1 MLCPNCYK
9 DAPIVYRGV
18 SAHCTAC
25 GAVRVPLANQSVNM
39 AGQPSKVGGA
49 VAKAFGWLTLAGGT
63 VIAAITAA
71 FFQWL
76 ITDGIVG
83 WVLGGLIFAITA
95 VISAVLLVSGKQL
108 TKSGDDT
115 HKTVQEKAI
124 LGLVQ
129 NSKGVVTALDVSRS
143 LDITLQEADA
153 VLTRM
158 AKETPDQITVDVDDQ
173 GQIFYRFPQVHWDA
187 ADTVRIGGGFAPAPG
202 VAPNPQP
209 VQAPRQRVA
218 GEAWDDPEGY
228 DEAAEEA
235 SRQAAAR
242 GRTL

>member
-25 GAVRVPLANQSVNM
+25 GALRVPLANQSVNM

-49 VAKAFGWLTLAGGT
+49 VAKAFGWLLLGGGT
-63 VIAAITAA
+63 AVSAALIA

-76 ITDGIVG
+76 FEGGVVG
-83 WVLGGLIFAITA
+83 WAIGVPIFVVTAIVST
-95 VISAVLLVSGKQL
+95 VLLVSGKKL
-108 TKSGDDT
+108 EKSGDET

-129 NSKGVVTALDVSRS
+129 NSKGVITALDVSRS
-143 LDITLQEADA
+143 LDITLAEADA

-173 GQIFYRFPQVHWDA
+173 GQIFYRFPQIHWDE
-187 ADTVRIGGGFAPAPG
+187 ADKVRVGSGVTLAPG
-202 VAPNPQP
+202 IAVNPTP

-218 GEAWDDPEGY
+218 GEAWDEAEAY
-228 DEAAEEA
+228 AEAAEVEA
-235 SRQAAAR
+235 RRAQAGAR
-242 GRTL
+242 R